1 MVDFEYAKNHG
12 FEDVC
17 KLMRILREKC
27 PWDAE
32 QTHAS
37 IRGNMLEEA
46 CEAMEAIDNGD
57 AEPLCEELGD
67 VLLQVV
73 FHATLAEESG
83 AFDIGRV
90 TDTLCKKLIA
100 RHPHVF
106 GDTAVSGVT
115 DVLSNWE
122 AIKRQKKGQAT
133 VAENMRGVAATL
145 PPIMRAEKLIKI
157 ARRAGIAAP
166 DAELLMQGAMDAV
179 RDAENALREACE
191 KYVSDCESQPQP
203 QLPQ

>member
-17 KLMRILREKC
+17 QLMRILREKC

-37 IRGNMLEEA
+37 IRDNMLEEA

-57 AEPLCEELGD
+57 SEPLCEELGD

-90 TDTLCKKLIA
+90 TDALCKKLIA

-106 GDTAVSGVT
+106 GDAAVSGVT

-133 VAENMRGVAATL
+133 VAESMRGVAATL
-145 PPIMRAEKLIKI
+145 PPVMRAEKLIKI
-157 ARRAGIAAP
+157 ARRAGIDAP
-166 DAELLMQGAMDAV
+166 DAELLKAADAV
-179 RDAENALREACE
+179 RDAETALREACA
-191 KYVSDCESQPQP
+191 KYMSDCESQSR
-203 QLPQ
+203 L